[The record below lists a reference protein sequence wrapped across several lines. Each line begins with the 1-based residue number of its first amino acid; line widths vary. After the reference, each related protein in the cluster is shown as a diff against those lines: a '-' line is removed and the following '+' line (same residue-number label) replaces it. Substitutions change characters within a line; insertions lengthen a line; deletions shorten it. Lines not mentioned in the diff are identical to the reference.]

1 MSNATELI
9 AQAERQCQDRRVKLT
24 TKRKL
29 VLKALLSSDKA
40 LSAYEL
46 VNLCKVEFD
55 QIIPAMSVYRILDFL
70 VGQNLAH
77 KLDLANKY
85 VACGHIDCHVE
96 HELSQFLIC
105 SVCQKVSEV
114 TLNERTREGLID
126 QVQDAGFTLIDP
138 QLEISCVCHDCGE
151 KNA

>member
-1 MSNATELI
+1 MREATELI
-9 AQAERQCQDRRVKLT
+9 EQAERQCQERRVKLT

-29 VLKALLSSDKA
+29 VLMALLSSNKA
-40 LSAYEL
+40 VSAYEL
-46 VNLCKVEFD
+46 VELCKTEFG

-85 VACGHIDCHVE
+85 VACGHIDCHIE
-96 HELSQFLIC
+96 RGLSQFLIC

-114 TLNERTREGLID
+114 TLNESTRDGLLD
-126 QVQDAGFTLIDP
+126 QVQNAGFTLIDP
-138 QLEISCVCHDCGE
+138 QLEISCVCNECGE
-151 KNA
+151 KGE